1 MKVTSTTSTQTDP
14 RGKSATTQTD
24 ISIETGETYEYSVSR
39 VNPDIIRQEEMHP
52 NIEPST
58 MTGLQLEASHEIIV
72 EEIVATIDKQI
83 NTEAEENTPL

>member
-1 MKVTSTTSTQTDP
+1 M
-14 RGKSATTQTD
+14 
-24 ISIETGETYEYSVSR
+24 
-39 VNPDIIRQEEMHP
+39 NPDIIRQEEMHP